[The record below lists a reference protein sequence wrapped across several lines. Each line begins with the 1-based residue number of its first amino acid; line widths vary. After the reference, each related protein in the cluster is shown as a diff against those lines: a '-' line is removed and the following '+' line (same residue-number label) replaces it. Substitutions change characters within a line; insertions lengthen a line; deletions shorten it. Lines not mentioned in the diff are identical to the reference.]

1 MIRLAGLV
9 GANKKKLSEDEMQFQ
24 PFDFKYYQGQIDSIT
39 ETLETMEEE
48 LIRDL
53 EGRAEDDVNP
63 SYAAEQALGQARRYF
78 NGAEKQIE
86 GLQKLLDRLDRTG
99 ELENY

>member
-1 MIRLAGLV
+1 MIRLVGLV
-9 GANKKKLSEDEMQFQ
+9 GTNKKKLSEDEMQFQ
-24 PFDFKYYQGQIDSIT
+24 PFDFKYYQGQIDSMT

-53 EGRAEDDVNP
+53 EGRAEDDMNP
-63 SYAAEQALGQARRYF
+63 SYAAEQALAQARRYF

-86 GLQKLLDRLDRTG
+86 GLKRLLDRLDRTG

>member
-1 MIRLAGLV
+1 
-9 GANKKKLSEDEMQFQ
+9 
-24 PFDFKYYQGQIDSIT
+24 
-39 ETLETMEEE
+39 MEEE

-53 EGRAEDDVNP
+53 EGRAEDEMNP

>member
-9 GANKKKLSEDEMQFQ
+9 GTNKKKLSEDEMQFQ
-24 PFDFKYYQGQIDSIT
+24 PFDFKYYQGQIDT
-39 ETLETMEEE
+39 MNETLETMEEE

-53 EGRAEDDVNP
+53 EGRAEDDMNP

-86 GLQKLLDRLDRTG
+86 GLKRLLDRLDRTG

>member
-1 MIRLAGLV
+1 MIRLSGLIA
-9 GANKKKLSEDEMQFQ
+9 ANKKKLSEDERGFQ

-53 EGRAEDDVNP
+53 EGRAEDEMNP
-63 SYAAEQALGQARRYF
+63 SYAAEQALAQARRYF

-86 GLQKLLDRLDRTG
+86 GLKKLLDRLDRTG

>member
-9 GANKKKLSEDEMQFQ
+9 GPNKKKLSEDEMQFQ
-24 PFDFKYYQGQIDSIT
+24 PFDFKYYQEQIETMS
-39 ETLETMEEE
+39 ETLQTMEEE

>member
-9 GANKKKLSEDEMQFQ
+9 GVNKKKLSENEMQFQ
-24 PFDFKYYQGQIDSIT
+24 PFDFKYFEGQVDAVV
-39 ETLETMEEE
+39 EAMQTLEEE
-48 LIRDL
+48 LIREL

-63 SYAAEQALGQARRYF
+63 SYAAEQALNVARRYF

-86 GLQKLLDRLDRTG
+86 GLTKLLDRLDRTG
-99 ELENY
+99 ELEN

>member
-1 MIRLAGLV
+1 MIRLVGLI
-9 GANKKKLSEDEMQFQ
+9 GTNKNKLTEDEMQFQ